1 MPSESQTV
9 TVRRVI
15 EYDIEI
21 PPGLGRPPEE
31 AAIAEAKVSST
42 AEADRETFEVVLFN
56 KPNQP

>member
-21 PPGLGRPPEE
+21 PTGLEQPPEE
-31 AAIAEAKVSST
+31 AAVEEAKVSST